1 MNRYLFARKSY
12 LQAFKL
18 LFAQQIDDQRKSLID
33 SPRIIMPGEPLVQ
46 KAVNK
51 LLQLDPNYF
60 RGASEIKV
68 KEESAYG
75 HVESG
80 PGKDPS
86 IIYVN
91 IPRIKKEVAEAF
103 KKINPNATQAE
114 IDEEVVRQL
123 ILTITH
129 ERVHIGD
136 LFKSESNQSGFK
148 PEFKPESEAQRI
160 EAELASKL

>member
-60 RGASEIKV
+60 KGASEIKV

-86 IIYVN
+86 IIYLNV
-91 IPRIKKEVAEAF
+91 PRIKREVTEGF
-103 KKINPNATQAE
+103 KKINATQAE

-136 LFKSESNQSGFK
+136 LFKSQSNQSG
-148 PEFKPESEAQRI
+148 FKPESEAQRI

>member
-46 KAVNK
+46 KAVDK

-60 RGASEIKV
+60 KGASEIKV

-86 IIYVN
+86 IIYLNV
-91 IPRIKKEVAEAF
+91 PRIKREVTEGF

-114 IDEEVVRQL
+114 IDEEIVRQL

-136 LFKSESNQSGFK
+136 LFKSQSNQSG
-148 PEFKPESEAQRI
+148 FKPESEAQRI